1 MWRGLV
7 YLDPPCV
14 LWLIR
19 VLLEPSKPALPSNM
33 ADKTTMDLREMRL
46 RSHWGLGSSLPPS
59 VFSVTGPVRLMG
71 LSMEPQ
77 QAGFLKGPLHSEL
90 QAVGSCSQNLVWGTG
105 VGEEGRS
112 Y

>member
-19 VLLEPSKPALPSNM
+19 VLLEPSKPALPSDM

-77 QAGFLKGPLHSEL
+77 QGGFLKGPLHSEL